1 MNRYSVIDIGT
12 NSILYL
18 LVEISDE
25 DRLHSKS
32 QELYNVRLGKGVENN
47 RRIDNTALDHCIEIL
62 NKLKKLARKQQ
73 SDKLIVVGTEVFR
86 KAENRVQILKRI
98 RAQTGLEIKL
108 LSEKE
113 EAEASFLGAVVGNN
127 LKGENCVVDIGGGS
141 SEIIFGKGREVIDS
155 ISIPMGA
162 VGLTEE
168 FLKTDPPQEREILD
182 LENKVI
188 MELKK
193 YSCSILSSCSVL
205 IGVGGTITTAA
216 AIHFNL
222 TQYDPDV
229 IQGKVLRLSEITTIL
244 NRLYLVSLSERKNIL
259 DFDPERADIIIA
271 GMIILKS
278 IMKTGN
284 FQSIRI
290 SDSGLRFGL
299 ALKELTS

>member
-1 MNRYSVIDIGT
+1 LNRYSVIDIGT